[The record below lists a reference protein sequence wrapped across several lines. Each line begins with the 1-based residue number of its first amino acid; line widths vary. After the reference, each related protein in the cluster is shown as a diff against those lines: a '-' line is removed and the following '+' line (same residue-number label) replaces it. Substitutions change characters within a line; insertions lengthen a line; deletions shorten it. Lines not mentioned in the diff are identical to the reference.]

1 MNELW
6 YFIVLAG
13 IGTMGA
19 GVFVLLLGFAAAVA
33 MILEEDK

>member
-33 MILEEDK
+33 IILEDDR

>member
-1 MNELW
+1 MGELW
-6 YFIVLAG
+6 YLIVLAG

-33 MILEEDK
+33 IILEEDK

>member
-19 GVFVLLLGFAAAVA
+19 GVFVLLLGLVAVLG
-33 MILEEDK
+33 MMLEDDR